1 LPRYPI
7 ALFLTLLLVL
17 SACTGRRGQG
27 VEGLPTLAEP
37 ESAMTAAF
45 MTENAPPPGFR
56 DALSFPDIDAG
67 LQHIAGWRYLVTLEF
82 DGVFV
87 ESPQHTTASASAE
100 VWFNQ
105 VGSARRLLVETTGE
119 LIGQTENNSFEAVR
133 MGPDAFLIRDGVCLS
148 NAGDDAARAADLRA
162 GLLVGGVNNAVPTG
176 KRAILN
182 GVEAWEYRFEA
193 SDLVLPAIQIE
204 DPSTMQ
210 ATGELWVAPSHN
222 VVVRFYVN
230 LNVENAYIFD
240 RELPVNGQVLLRYDL
255 HDVGEVPNITVP
267 FGC

>member
-1 LPRYPI
+1 MPRSQI
-7 ALFLTLLLVL
+7 ALFLTILLFL

-27 VEGLPTLAEP
+27 EEGLPTITSPELAVT
-37 ESAMTAAF
+37 SAF

-56 DALSFPDIDAG
+56 EALSFPDIDAG
-67 LQHIAGWRYLVTLEF
+67 LQNISGWRYIVTLEF
-82 DGVFV
+82 DGVLV
-87 ESPQHTTASASAE
+87 DSPQQTTATASAE

-148 NAGDDAARAADLRA
+148 NAGEDAARAADLRA

-176 KRAILN
+176 RRAILN
-182 GVEAWEYRFEA
+182 GVEAWEYRFDPA
-193 SDLVLPAIQIE
+193 DLILPSIRTEESA
-204 DPSTMQ
+204 TRQ

-240 RELPVNGQVLLRYDL
+240 RQLPVNGQVLLRYDL
-255 HDVGEVPNITVP
+255 HDLGEVPNITVP